1 MTELSKNSIVSLVGG
16 ETATII
22 KELGRGGQGIV
33 YLVEVCGEKKALK
46 WYLNAPDD
54 KFYRNLAQN
63 IASRA
68 PSDAFLWPEYL
79 TEKQQGSYGYI
90 MKLRP
95 QNYYEF
101 GNFLLAKVS
110 FKSFTAMLSAA
121 MKICDGFMML
131 HRFGYS
137 YQDLNDGNFFIDPQT
152 GDVLICDNDN
162 VMPQGEKS
170 GIMGKARYMAPEIVA
185 GGIPNKYSDRF
196 SLSVILFMLF
206 YANHPFEGAKVVA
219 CPCMTEA
226 FEKKFYG
233 SEALFIYDPTD
244 KSNLPVRGIHQN
256 VIRRWPV
263 FPQMLRDA
271 FIEEFSKE
279 KLQDPSTR
287 MIEQNWKKI
296 ISSVRDSLVVC
307 QHCAEETFVNVSD
320 STDKC
325 MNCGKDVDLSKR
337 LVINNRS
344 LPLTQNTY
352 IYIDEDNTPD
362 GVVTTDSNGFM
373 LIKNISTETWTV
385 ETPSGKIKTVAPN
398 EILPVKEGLKIT
410 FRVHTVPYKAE
421 IKFMSNNYSSMI
433 VTSSL
438 LPIWINPPGAESNSL
453 KALSGKLSHVVKSQS
468 CIAFMN

>member
-54 KFYRNLAQN
+54 KFYRNLDQN
-63 IASRA
+63 IASGA

-185 GGIPNKYSDRF
+185 GGIPDKYSDRF

-279 KLQDPSTR
+279 KLQDPCTR

-352 IYIDEDNTPD
+352 INIDEDNTPD

-410 FRVHTVPYKAE
+410 FRVHTMPYKAE
-421 IKFMSNNYSSMI
+421 IKFMSNN
-433 VTSSL
+433 
-438 LPIWINPPGAESNSL
+438 
-453 KALSGKLSHVVKSQS
+453 
-468 CIAFMN
+468 

>member
-16 ETATII
+16 GTATIV

-54 KFYRNLAQN
+54 KFYRNLEHN
-63 IASRA
+63 IASGA

-121 MKICDGFMML
+121 MRICDGFMML

-185 GGIPNKYSDRF
+185 GGIPDKYTNRF

-219 CPCMTEA
+219 CPCMTES
-226 FEKKFYG
+226 FEKRFYG

-256 VIRRWPV
+256 VIRRWPA
-263 FPQMLRDA
+263 FPKMLRDT

-279 KLQDPSTR
+279 KLQNPSSR

-296 ISSVRDSLVVC
+296 ISTIRDSLVVC
-307 QHCAEETFVNVSD
+307 HHCAEETFVNISNT
-320 STDKC
+320 TDKC

-337 LVINNRS
+337 LVIKNRS
-344 LPLTQNTY
+344 LPLINKTF
-352 IYIDEDNTPD
+352 IYVDEDNTPD

-373 LIKNISTETWTV
+373 LIKNVSTETWTV

-421 IKFMSNNYSSMI
+421 IKVMSNN
-433 VTSSL
+433 
-438 LPIWINPPGAESNSL
+438 
-453 KALSGKLSHVVKSQS
+453 
-468 CIAFMN
+468 

>member
-16 ETATII
+16 GTATIV

-54 KFYRNLAQN
+54 KFYRNLEHN
-63 IASRA
+63 IASGA

-110 FKSFTAMLSAA
+110 FKSITAMLSAA
-121 MKICDGFMML
+121 MRICDGFMML

-185 GGIPNKYSDRF
+185 GGIPDKYSDRF

-219 CPCMTEA
+219 CPCMTES
-226 FEKKFYG
+226 FEKRFYG
-233 SEALFIYDPTD
+233 SEALFIYDPID

-263 FPQMLRDA
+263 FPQLLRDT

-279 KLQDPSTR
+279 KLQNPSSR

-296 ISSVRDSLVVC
+296 ISTVRDSLVVC
-307 QHCAEETFVNVSD
+307 RHCAEETFVNVSNT
-320 STDKC
+320 TDKC

-344 LPLTQNTY
+344 LPLINKTA

-421 IKFMSNNYSSMI
+421 IKVMSNN
-433 VTSSL
+433 
-438 LPIWINPPGAESNSL
+438 
-453 KALSGKLSHVVKSQS
+453 
-468 CIAFMN
+468 

>member
-16 ETATII
+16 GTATII

-54 KFYRNLAQN
+54 KFYRNLDQN
-63 IASRA
+63 IASGA

-79 TEKQQGSYGYI
+79 TEKQHGSYGYI

-185 GGIPNKYSDRF
+185 GGIPDKYSDRF

-410 FRVHTVPYKAE
+410 FRVHTMPYKAE
-421 IKFMSNNYSSMI
+421 IKFMSNN
-433 VTSSL
+433 
-438 LPIWINPPGAESNSL
+438 
-453 KALSGKLSHVVKSQS
+453 
-468 CIAFMN
+468 

>member
-1 MTELSKNSIVSLVGG
+1 MTELSKSSIVSLVGG
-16 ETATII
+16 GTATIV

-54 KFYRNLAQN
+54 KFYRNLEHN
-63 IASRA
+63 IASGA

-121 MKICDGFMML
+121 MRICDGFMML

-185 GGIPNKYSDRF
+185 GGIPDKYSDRF

-219 CPCMTEA
+219 CPCMTES
-226 FEKKFYG
+226 FEKRFYG

-256 VIRRWPV
+256 VIRRWPA
-263 FPQMLRDA
+263 FPKMLRDT

-279 KLQDPSTR
+279 KLQNPSSR

-296 ISSVRDSLVVC
+296 ISTIRDSLVVC
-307 QHCAEETFVNVSD
+307 HHCAEETFVNISNT
-320 STDKC
+320 TDKC

-337 LVINNRS
+337 LVIKNRS
-344 LPLTQNTY
+344 LPLINKTS

-373 LIKNISTETWTV
+373 LIKNVSTETWTV

-421 IKFMSNNYSSMI
+421 IKVMSNN
-433 VTSSL
+433 
-438 LPIWINPPGAESNSL
+438 
-453 KALSGKLSHVVKSQS
+453 
-468 CIAFMN
+468 

>member
-16 ETATII
+16 GTATIV

-54 KFYRNLAQN
+54 KFYRNLEHN
-63 IASRA
+63 IASGA
-68 PSDAFLWPEYL
+68 PSDAFLWPEFL

-185 GGIPNKYSDRF
+185 GGIPDKYSDRF

-219 CPCMTEA
+219 CPCMTESY
-226 FEKKFYG
+226 EKRFYG

-263 FPQMLRDA
+263 FPQMLRDT
-271 FIEEFSKE
+271 FIEEFSKA

-307 QHCAEETFVNVSD
+307 RNCGEETFVNTAN

-325 MNCGKDVDLSKR
+325 MNCGKDVDVSKR

-344 LPLTQNTY
+344 LPLTNNTT

-373 LIKNISTETWTV
+373 LIKNVSTETWTV

-421 IKFMSNNYSSMI
+421 IKVMSN
-433 VTSSL
+433 
-438 LPIWINPPGAESNSL
+438 
-453 KALSGKLSHVVKSQS
+453 K
-468 CIAFMN
+468 

>member
-16 ETATII
+16 GTATII

-54 KFYRNLAQN
+54 KFYRNLEHN
-63 IASRA
+63 IASGA

-121 MKICDGFMML
+121 MRICDGFMML

-185 GGIPNKYSDRF
+185 GGIPDKYSDRF

-219 CPCMTEA
+219 CPCMTES
-226 FEKKFYG
+226 FEKRFYG
-233 SEALFIYDPTD
+233 SEALFIYDPID

-263 FPQMLRDA
+263 FPQLLRDT

-279 KLQDPSTR
+279 KLQNPSSR

-296 ISSVRDSLVVC
+296 ISTVRDSLVVC
-307 QHCAEETFVNVSD
+307 RHCAEETFVNISNT
-320 STDKC
+320 TDKC

-344 LPLTQNTY
+344 LPLINKTD

-373 LIKNISTETWTV
+373 LIKNVSIETWTV

-421 IKFMSNNYSSMI
+421 IKVMSNN
-433 VTSSL
+433 
-438 LPIWINPPGAESNSL
+438 
-453 KALSGKLSHVVKSQS
+453 
-468 CIAFMN
+468 

>member
-16 ETATII
+16 GTATIV

-54 KFYRNLAQN
+54 KFYRNLEHN
-63 IASRA
+63 IASGA

-185 GGIPNKYSDRF
+185 GGIPDKYSDRF

-219 CPCMTEA
+219 CPCMTESY
-226 FEKKFYG
+226 EKRFYG

-263 FPQMLRDA
+263 FPQMLRDT

-279 KLQDPSTR
+279 KLQNPSTR

-307 QHCAEETFVNVSD
+307 SNCGEETFVNISN

-344 LPLTQNTY
+344 LPLTNNTA

-373 LIKNISTETWTV
+373 LIKNVSTETWTV
-385 ETPSGKIKTVAPN
+385 ETPSGKIKTVAPS
-398 EILPVKEGLKIT
+398 EILPVKVGLKIT

-421 IKFMSNNYSSMI
+421 IKVMSN
-433 VTSSL
+433 
-438 LPIWINPPGAESNSL
+438 
-453 KALSGKLSHVVKSQS
+453 K
-468 CIAFMN
+468 

>member
-16 ETATII
+16 KTATIV

-46 WYLNAPDD
+46 WYINAPDD
-54 KFYRNLAQN
+54 NFYRNLEHN
-63 IASRA
+63 IASGA

-79 TEKQQGSYGYI
+79 TEKQHGSYGYV

-110 FKSFTAMLSAA
+110 FKYFTAMLSAA
-121 MKICDGFMML
+121 MKICDGFMKL
-131 HRFGYS
+131 HRVGYS

-185 GGIPNKYSDRF
+185 GGTPDKYSDRF

-219 CPCMTEA
+219 CPCMTETY
-226 FEKKFYG
+226 EKRFYG

-263 FPQMLRDA
+263 FPQLLRDT
-271 FIEEFSKE
+271 FIEEFSQE
-279 KLQDPSTR
+279 KLKNPSTR
-287 MIEQNWKKI
+287 MIEQNWEKV

-307 QHCAEETFVNVSD
+307 DHCSEETFVDASKTKD
-320 STDKC
+320 RC
-325 MNCGKDVDLSKR
+325 MDCGGDVDLTKR
-337 LVINNRS
+337 LIINNRS
-344 LPLTQNTY
+344 LPLTNHTN
-352 IYIDEDNTPD
+352 IYIDNDNIPD
-362 GVVTTDSNGFM
+362 GVVTTDANGFM
-373 LIKNISTETWTV
+373 LIKNISAETWTV
-385 ETPSGKIKTVAPN
+385 ETPSGKVKTVAPQ

-410 FRVHTVPYKAE
+410 FRVHTMPYKAE
-421 IKFMSNNYSSMI
+421 IKFTSNN
-433 VTSSL
+433 
-438 LPIWINPPGAESNSL
+438 
-453 KALSGKLSHVVKSQS
+453 
-468 CIAFMN
+468 

>member
-63 IASRA
+63 IASGA

-185 GGIPNKYSDRF
+185 GGIPDKYSDRF

-410 FRVHTVPYKAE
+410 FRVHTMPYKAE
-421 IKFMSNNYSSMI
+421 IKFMPNN
-433 VTSSL
+433 
-438 LPIWINPPGAESNSL
+438 
-453 KALSGKLSHVVKSQS
+453 
-468 CIAFMN
+468 

>member
-16 ETATII
+16 GTATII

-54 KFYRNLAQN
+54 KFYRNLDQN
-63 IASRA
+63 IASGA

-185 GGIPNKYSDRF
+185 GGIPDKYSDRF

-279 KLQDPSTR
+279 KLQDPCTR

-410 FRVHTVPYKAE
+410 FRVHTMPYKAE
-421 IKFMSNNYSSMI
+421 IKFMSNN
-433 VTSSL
+433 
-438 LPIWINPPGAESNSL
+438 
-453 KALSGKLSHVVKSQS
+453 
-468 CIAFMN
+468 

>member
-16 ETATII
+16 GTATII

-54 KFYRNLAQN
+54 KFYRNLDQN
-63 IASRA
+63 IASGA

-95 QNYYEF
+95 QIYYEF

-185 GGIPNKYSDRF
+185 GGIPDKYSDRF

-410 FRVHTVPYKAE
+410 FRVHTMPYKAE
-421 IKFMSNNYSSMI
+421 IKFMSNN
-433 VTSSL
+433 
-438 LPIWINPPGAESNSL
+438 
-453 KALSGKLSHVVKSQS
+453 
-468 CIAFMN
+468 